1 VAKSSLRC
9 AGIAMMRML
18 PCIFVLSCSAIAL
31 AQSENDALFT
41 ARSLLQQGKNNEAIT
56 WLKAVAARQ
65 PNLRGVN
72 HELGVAYY
80 REAQYLEA
88 SNYLQDALNENE
100 EDRDAAQLL
109 GLSYYFS
116 GRPVQAIAAL
126 EKVRSWRPNSNIDAL
141 YILGICYTV
150 AERRDEARQIF
161 SQLYGVNPNSA
172 AAHLLLAR
180 MLLRQGFDPSAESEA
195 RAALLISPQLPVA
208 HLTLG
213 ELGLYG
219 GDYSKAVQE
228 FNAELAVNPTSA
240 AALTRL
246 GDVYWRLNQGER
258 SKKILLRSI
267 GIDPAAPESYVLL
280 GKVLFRDGQIALAEQ
295 NFHHATDLDPGSY
308 TAHYFLGQVYREQGR
323 SEAAQREMLLAAR
336 IQQSQT
342 ANAARK

>member
-1 VAKSSLRC
+1 
-9 AGIAMMRML
+9 M
-18 PCIFVLSCSAIAL
+18 
-31 AQSENDALFT
+31 
-41 ARSLLQQGKNNEAIT
+41 
-56 WLKAVAARQ
+56 
-65 PNLRGVN
+65 
-72 HELGVAYY
+72 
-80 REAQYLEA
+80 
-88 SNYLQDALNENE
+88 
-100 EDRDAAQLL
+100 
-109 GLSYYFS
+109 
-116 GRPVQAIAAL
+116 
-126 EKVRSWRPNSNIDAL
+126 
-141 YILGICYTV
+141 
-150 AERRDEARQIF
+150 
-161 SQLYGVNPNSA
+161 
-172 AAHLLLAR
+172 
-180 MLLRQGFDPSAESEA
+180 
-195 RAALLISPQLPVA
+195 A

-323 SEAAQREMLLAAR
+323 SEAAQREMLLTAR